1 MDGSILWS
9 TELVFRVQQFAEW
22 LREPMEVITFF
33 GDEAWFLLF
42 VSLIF
47 WSINK
52 RLGIDLGVLLIA
64 AGAGNTL
71 LKCIFKVP
79 RPFWLDPA
87 LGADPI
93 RSFSFPSGHAQT
105 GTVLYGD
112 LARHVSRG
120 GIAGPSRL
128 LSVIGLIVFI
138 LLVSL
143 SRIILGVHFPGD
155 VLVGILVGLVTLVV
169 YLWAQR
175 AVGGWLA
182 RRTLLQHVVLATLV
196 GGLLLGLNLLALRLP
211 VRDTG
216 AYALFYAEGIRTSM
230 NEAANL
236 TGLVIG
242 LWIGLALEA
251 RTVRFTVAGPAWQ
264 RTVRYLVGVLG
275 ILAIW
280 MGLRLVFPSEPLAL
294 GLALRIVRY
303 GLTMFW
309 AIYLW
314 PALFVRVGLG
324 SRAIDSAPNA

>member
-9 TELVFRVQQFAEW
+9 TDLVFRFQEFAAW
-22 LREPMEVITFF
+22 LHDPMEVITFF
-33 GDEAWFLLF
+33 GAEDWFLLF

-64 AGAGNTL
+64 TGAVNTFT
-71 LKCIFKVP
+71 KCLFKHP
-79 RPFWLDPA
+79 RPFWLDPT
-87 LGADPI
+87 LGSDPI
-93 RSFSFPSGHAQT
+93 RSFSLPSGHAQT
-105 GTVLYGD
+105 STVLYGN
-112 LARHVSRG
+112 LARHVGRG
-120 GIAGPSRL
+120 GRAGPSRL
-128 LSVIGLIVFI
+128 LSVVGLIVFI

-155 VLVGILVGLVTLVV
+155 VLVGIGVGLITLLV
-169 YLWAQR
+169 YAWAR
-175 AVGGWLA
+175 RVLGGWLA
-182 RRTLLQHVVLATLV
+182 GRTLLQHVVMATLV
-196 GGLLLGLNLLALRLP
+196 GGLLLGLNLLALSLP

-216 AYALFYAEGIRTSM
+216 AWALLHAEGIRTSM

-251 RTVRFTVAGPAWQ
+251 RYVRFTVAGPAWQ
-264 RTVRYLVGVLG
+264 RTVRYVVGVLG

-280 MGLRLVFPSEPLAL
+280 MGLRLIFPSEPLAL
-294 GLALRIVRY
+294 GLALRILRY

-309 AIYLW
+309 AIYIW

>member
-9 TELVFRVQQFAEW
+9 TDLVFRFQEFAAW
-22 LREPMEVITFF
+22 LHDPMEVITFF
-33 GDEAWFLLF
+33 GAEDWFLLF

-47 WSINK
+47 WSLNK

-64 AGAGNTL
+64 TGAVNTFT
-71 LKCIFKVP
+71 KCLFKHP
-79 RPFWLDPA
+79 RPFWLDPT
-87 LGADPI
+87 LGSDPI
-93 RSFSFPSGHAQT
+93 RSFSLPSGHAQT
-105 GTVLYGD
+105 STVLYGN
-112 LARHVSRG
+112 LARHVGRG

-128 LSVIGLIVFI
+128 LSVIGLILFI

-155 VLVGILVGLVTLVV
+155 VLVGIGVGLITLLV
-169 YLWAQR
+169 YVWARR
-175 AVGGWLA
+175 ALGGWLA
-182 RRTLLQHVVLATLV
+182 GRTLLQHVVMATLV
-196 GGLLLGLNLLALRLP
+196 GGLLLGLNLLALSLP
-211 VRDTG
+211 VRNTG

-251 RTVRFTVAGPAWQ
+251 RYVRFTVAGPAWQ
-264 RTVRYLVGVLG
+264 RTVRYLAGVLG

-280 MGLRLVFPSEPLAL
+280 MGLRLIFPSEPLAL

-309 AIYLW
+309 AIYIW

>member
-9 TELVFRVQQFAEW
+9 TELVFRFQQFAEW
-22 LREPMEVITFF
+22 LRGPMEVITFF

-47 WSINK
+47 WCINK

-71 LKCIFKVP
+71 LKCIFKIP
-79 RPFWLDPA
+79 RPFWLDPT
-87 LGADPI
+87 LSNDPI

-112 LARHVSRG
+112 LARHVARNG
-120 GIAGPSRL
+120 RAGPVRAL
-128 LSVIGLIVFI
+128 QVAGLVSFI
-138 LLVSL
+138 LLVAL
-143 SRIILGVHFPGD
+143 SRVILGVHFPGD
-155 VLVGILVGLVTLVV
+155 ILLGMAAGLVTLAV
-169 YLWAQR
+169 YLWAR
-175 AVGGWLA
+175 PRLGRWLA
-182 RRTLLQHVVLATLV
+182 RRTVTEHAIMALLV
-196 GGLLLGLNLLALRLP
+196 GALLFGLNLLALSLP
-211 VRDTG
+211 ARDTS
-216 AYALFYAEGIRTSM
+216 AYAALHAEGMLTSM

-251 RTVRFTVAGPAWQ
+251 RSVRFTVAGPPWQ
-264 RTVRYLVGVLG
+264 RSVRYLAGVLG

-280 MGLRLVFPSEPLAL
+280 MGLRLVLPSEPLAL
-294 GLALRIVRY
+294 GLALRILRY

-309 AIYLW
+309 AIYIW
-314 PALFVRVGLG
+314 PALFVRTGLG

>member
-9 TELVFRVQQFAEW
+9 TDLVFRFQEFAAW
-22 LREPMEVITFF
+22 LHDPMEVITFF
-33 GDEAWFLLF
+33 GAEDWFLLF

-64 AGAGNTL
+64 TGAVNTFT
-71 LKCIFKVP
+71 KCLFKHP
-79 RPFWLDPA
+79 RPFWLDPT
-87 LGADPI
+87 LGSDPI
-93 RSFSFPSGHAQT
+93 RSFSLPSGHAQT
-105 GTVLYGD
+105 STVLYGN
-112 LARHVSRG
+112 LARHVGRG
-120 GIAGPSRL
+120 GRAGPSRL

-155 VLVGILVGLVTLVV
+155 VLVGIGVGLITLLV
-169 YLWAQR
+169 YAWARR
-175 AVGGWLA
+175 ALGGWLA
-182 RRTLLQHVVLATLV
+182 GRTLLQHVVMATLV
-196 GGLLLGLNLLALRLP
+196 GGLLLGLNLLALSLP

-216 AYALFYAEGIRTSM
+216 AWALLHAEGIRTSM

-242 LWIGLALEA
+242 LWVGLALEA
-251 RTVRFTVAGPAWQ
+251 STVRFTVAGPAWQ
-264 RTVRYLVGVLG
+264 RTVRYLAGVLG

-309 AIYLW
+309 AIYIW

>member
-1 MDGSILWS
+1 M
-9 TELVFRVQQFAEW
+9 FRIQEFAEW
-22 LREPMEVITFF
+22 LHDPMEVSTFF
-33 GDEAWFLLF
+33 GAEDWFLLF

-64 AGAGNTL
+64 TGAVNTFT
-71 LKCIFKVP
+71 KCLFKHP
-79 RPFWLDPA
+79 RPFWLDPT
-87 LGADPI
+87 LGSDPI
-93 RSFSFPSGHAQT
+93 RSFSLPSGHAQT
-105 GTVLYGD
+105 STVLYGNM
-112 LARHVSRG
+112 ARHVSRG
-120 GIAGPSRL
+120 GLAGPSRL
-128 LSVIGLIVFI
+128 LSVVGLIVFI

-169 YLWAQR
+169 YAWAR
-175 AVGGWLA
+175 RVLGGWLA
-182 RRTLLQHVVLATLV
+182 SRTLLQHVVLATLA
-196 GGLLLGLNLLALRLP
+196 GGLLLGLNLLALSLP

-242 LWIGLALEA
+242 LWVGLALEA

-264 RTVRYLVGVLG
+264 RTVRYVVGVLG

-309 AIYLW
+309 AIYIW

>member
-9 TELVFRVQQFAEW
+9 TDLVFRFQEFAAW
-22 LREPMEVITFF
+22 LHDPMEVITFF
-33 GDEAWFLLF
+33 GAEDWFLLF

-47 WSINK
+47 WSTNK

-64 AGAGNTL
+64 TGAVNTFT
-71 LKCIFKVP
+71 KCLFKHP
-79 RPFWLDPA
+79 RPFWLDPT
-87 LGADPI
+87 LGSDPI
-93 RSFSFPSGHAQT
+93 RSFSLPSGHAQT
-105 GTVLYGD
+105 STVLYGN
-112 LARHVSRG
+112 LARHVGLG
-120 GIAGPSRL
+120 GRAGPSRL

-155 VLVGILVGLVTLVV
+155 VLVGIAAGLLTLLVYG
-169 YLWAQR
+169 WAR
-175 AVGGWLA
+175 RPVGGWLA
-182 RRTLLQHVVLATLV
+182 GRTLFQHVVMATLV
-196 GGLLLGLNLLALRLP
+196 GGLLLGLNLLALSLP

-216 AYALFYAEGIRTSM
+216 AYALFYAEGGRTSM

-242 LWIGLALEA
+242 LWVGLALEA
-251 RTVRFTVAGPAWQ
+251 STVRFTVAGPAWQ
-264 RTVRYLVGVLG
+264 RTVRYLAGVLG

-309 AIYLW
+309 AIYIW